1 MKPSSVD
8 IEAGFSYNALEVRGS
23 LAERLGEVSI
33 KELTV
38 DEICDTLRALPEDQ
52 LDRVLRFLHD
62 LEQARKPDDS
72 SADEPVAPLYR
83 AHTAA
88 VRAGIPDLAHQH
100 DHYLYELDK
109 RDA

>member
-1 MKPSSVD
+1 MEPRPVD
-8 IEAGFSYNALEVRGS
+8 TEASFSYNVLAFREF
-23 LAERLGEVSI
+23 LAERLGRMSVQAP
-33 KELTV
+33 TV

-62 LEQARKPDDS
+62 LEQARRPDS
-72 SADEPVAPLYR
+72 LPVDEPVALLYR

-88 VRAGIPDLAHQH
+88 VRTGIPDLAHQH
-100 DHYLYELDK
+100 DHYLYGIDK